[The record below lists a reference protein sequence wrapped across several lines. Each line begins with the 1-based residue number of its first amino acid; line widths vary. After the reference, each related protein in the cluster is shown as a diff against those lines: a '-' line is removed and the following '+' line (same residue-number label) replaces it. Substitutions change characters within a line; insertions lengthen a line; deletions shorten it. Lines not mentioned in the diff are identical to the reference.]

1 MTGFVQFTT
10 LVQSYIEV
18 SLLKRSLQFKI
29 TKLDARPTWHNVP
42 GFNIENI
49 GFANFLLQETVSI
62 AVGSTVFGTGYPTS
76 VRLYPNIKVM
86 DKYLFLY
93 DSSVRGSLPSSQ

>member
-1 MTGFVQFTT
+1 MTGFIQFTA

-18 SLLKRSLQFKI
+18 TLLKKSLQFKI
-29 TKLDARPTWHNVP
+29 AKLDARPTWHNVP
-42 GFNIENI
+42 GFNIENPA
-49 GFANFLLQETVSI
+49 FANFLLQETVSI

-76 VRLYPNIKVM
+76 IRLYPNLKIM

-93 DSSVRGSLPSSQ
+93 DSSLRNSAGARQ